1 LKTVNSHHDIRQV
14 LRGRIESGEWPLG
27 ALIPGEMALANEYGC
42 ARTTINRALQTL
54 ASDGLVIRK
63 RKGGTRVCE
72 MPVRQ
77 AKFKIPIL
85 REQVEAT
92 GGKYRHRIMSQKLK
106 TPTNLVRT
114 RLRIPDGKKALFMET
129 IHLAD
134 DCPFAYEQRWVNLQ
148 TVPEIMAAPLDQ
160 LSANEWLVKTVPFSS
175 GDVVFSAESADSTIA
190 DALQSNVGNA
200 IFVVDRTT
208 WMGNDFITTMK
219 LFYKDGYR
227 LYSPL

>member
-1 LKTVNSHHDIRQV
+1 MTVNSHHDIRQA
-14 LRGRIESGEWPLG
+14 LRDRIESGEWQLG
-27 ALIPGEMALANEYGC
+27 ALIPGEMALADEYGC

-54 ASDGLVIRK
+54 ASDGLVVRK

-77 AKFKIPIL
+77 AKFEIPIL

-92 GGKYRHRIMSQKLK
+92 GGKYRHQIMSQKLR
-106 TPTNLVRT
+106 TPTASVRT
-114 RLRIPDGKKALFMET
+114 QLRISDGKKALFMET

-134 DCPFAYEQRWVNLQ
+134 DSPYAYEQRWVNLQ
-148 TVPEIMAAPLDQ
+148 TVPEIMQAPLDQ

-175 GDVVFSAESADSTIA
+175 GDVIFSAEKADKTVAS
-190 DALQSNVGNA
+190 ALQSDVGNA

-208 WMGNDFITTMK
+208 WMGDDFITTMK
-219 LFYKDGYR
+219 LYYKDGYQ

>member
-1 LKTVNSHHDIRQV
+1 MRVNSHHDIRQSI
-14 LRGRIESGEWPLG
+14 RTRIESGEWQLG
-27 ALIPGEMALANEYGC
+27 ALIPGEMALADEYGC

-54 ASDGLVIRK
+54 ASDGLVVRK

-77 AKFKIPIL
+77 AKFEIPIL

-92 GGKYRHRIMSQKLK
+92 GCTYHHQIMSQKLK
-106 TPTNLVRT
+106 TPTTSVRT
-114 RLRIPDGKKALFMET
+114 RLRIPEDIKALFMET

-134 DCPFAYEQRWVNLQ
+134 GRPFAYEQRWVNLQ
-148 TVPEIMAAPLDQ
+148 AVPDILDAPLDK

-175 GDVVFSAESADSTIA
+175 GDVVFTAENADSTVA

-208 WMGNDFITTMK
+208 WMGEDFITTMK
-219 LFYKDGYR
+219 LFYRDGYQ
-227 LYSPL
+227 LYSSL

>member
-1 LKTVNSHHDIRQV
+1 MRVNSHHDIRQSI
-14 LRGRIESGEWPLG
+14 RTRIESGEWQLG
-27 ALIPGEMALANEYGC
+27 ALIPGEMALADEYGC

-54 ASDGLVIRK
+54 ASDGLVVRK

-77 AKFKIPIL
+77 AKFEIPIL

-92 GGKYRHRIMSQKLK
+92 GCTYRHQIMSQKLK
-106 TPTNLVRT
+106 TPTTSVRT
-114 RLRIPDGKKALFMET
+114 RLRIPEDIKALFMET

-134 DCPFAYEQRWVNLQ
+134 GRPFAYEQRWVNLQ
-148 TVPEIMAAPLDQ
+148 AVPDILDAPLDK

-175 GDVVFSAESADSTIA
+175 GDVVFAAENADSTVA

-208 WMGNDFITTMK
+208 WMGEDFITTMK
-219 LFYKDGYR
+219 LFYRDGYQ
-227 LYSPL
+227 LYSSL